1 MKLLLIGFVRLYQ
14 IFLAPFLRFMN
25 GGHGH
30 CRHDP
35 TCSNYAIEALQVHGA
50 IKGSALA
57 AWRLL
62 RCHPWGSHG
71 YDPVPLAKVC
81 ARNHDDE
88 TPKINKETP
97 LPEDHCPVEKCCLSS
112 PVIPLASGD
121 CPPVSQP

>member
-1 MKLLLIGFVRLYQ
+1 MKLLLIGFVRFYQ
-14 IFLAPFLRFMN
+14 IFLAPFLRLMN

-35 TCSNYAIEALQVHGA
+35 TCSNYTIEALRVHGA

-62 RCHPWGSHG
+62 RCHPWGTQG
-71 YDPVPLAKVC
+71 YDPVPPAKVC

-88 TPKINKETP
+88 KIAMNEETP
-97 LPEDHCPVEKCCLSS
+97 
-112 PVIPLASGD
+112 
-121 CPPVSQP
+121 